1 MRREKGTPP
10 IGMDDDDCNGE
21 EISALGRNIGKLD
34 GNTKWEDILKKAGAK
49 NMNEKIDEWMNS
61 RKEIPAQTLQLK
73 KEFTE
78 KKQQNKITRRLFG

>member
-10 IGMDDDDCNGE
+10 IGMDDDDDGE
-21 EISALGRNIGKLD
+21 EISALGRNIGQLD

-49 NMNEKIDEWMNS
+49 NMNEKIDELMNS